1 MSQPP
6 GESPADESPSGGS
19 AESERTSGR
28 PDGPGDGP
36 ADATRTDRPH
46 EAASSGAGQPSQPA
60 SGITG
65 QPASG
70 GAGQPTSGGTGQPA
84 SGGTGQPAQPAS
96 STTGPPAFGGGGQPA
111 PQAPAGVPGA
121 PPGQGA
127 APWWAQGQAAP
138 PPPGMPQQPP
148 PPPYQPPQPA
158 WAYGHQAPGGPPPRP
173 STAPVAPDASAGRD
187 RLLPHLIWEG
197 VLLVIAVLL
206 MIGVAAGS
214 SPHGVTSALGQ
225 AGYLGLLAAGLAFSF
240 RTGSPNLAAGTI
252 TGFTGTLAAYLAT
265 AHGWGTFPAVL
276 VAIVLATLIGFV
288 LGVLVAVLSVPSWAL
303 TLGAAAVI
311 QAIVLKLTHGVLIPM
326 PFHSSYSTAMWYGIF
341 LVVSVGG
348 GALWLVPGVRTA
360 LGTARR
366 TGDPA
371 RWTDPRGS
379 LGVVAGLTGSSLL
392 AGLAAV
398 PMLIRLQAA
407 DSQGSSLTTLALAAV
422 LLGGVSVFGRRAG
435 VFGTLF
441 AVTIIALLQWI
452 IAYNGATSWVGTLV
466 VGLAALVGLGVSRGI
481 EGITDVLNRPRPAT
495 ATPPPPVPP
504 YGTPPPPPPAR

>member
-1 MSQPP
+1 MQP
-6 GESPADESPSGGS
+6 A
-19 AESERTSGR
+19 
-28 PDGPGDGP
+28 
-36 ADATRTDRPH
+36 
-46 EAASSGAGQPSQPA
+46 QPA
-60 SGITG
+60 SGT
-65 QPASG
+65 A
-70 GAGQPTSGGTGQPA
+70 GQPA
-84 SGGTGQPAQPAS
+84 SGGTGQPAFGGTGQPSQPGFGTAGQHAS
-96 STTGPPAFGGGGQPA
+96 GGTGQPAFGGGGQPV
-111 PQAPAGVPGA
+111 PQAPAGAPGA

-187 RLLPHLIWEG
+187 RLLPHLVWEG

-303 TLGAAAVI
+303 TLGAAAAI

-435 VFGTLF
+435 VFGTLL

-452 IAYNGATSWVGTLV
+452 IAYNGGTSWIGTLV

-481 EGITDVLNRPRPAT
+481 EGITDVLNRPRPAN

-504 YGTPPPPPPAR
+504 YGTPPPPPPPPAR